1 MFDRPTVPFI
11 VQTVNIHHKEVPM
24 RCPRC
29 QGLLVR
35 DSFNDV
41 RLEDAQVHAAVRCVN
56 CGFLADQLIL
66 ARWLSYRQQAS
77 AEVPV
82 SEVSHA

>member
-1 MFDRPTVPFI
+1 
-11 VQTVNIHHKEVPM
+11 M

-56 CGFLADQLIL
+56 CGFIADQLIL